1 MSTTIYTTEEEKA
14 EAFRVRKNEAAKR
27 MLDRKAE
34 AMSKL
39 IALALRSGNAE
50 EKEAAKYLEPGRH
63 LNITPKAPI
72 VAMIEAGV
80 SVHEDEIFKKFK
92 MGRKEMRAIMKTN
105 DSIKFDIEAC
115 TYSYKA
121 QQ

>member
-50 EKEAAKYLEPGRH
+50 EKEAARYLEPGRH
-63 LNITPKAPI
+63 LNITPKTPI
-72 VAMIEAGV
+72 ISMIEADG

-121 QQ
+121 